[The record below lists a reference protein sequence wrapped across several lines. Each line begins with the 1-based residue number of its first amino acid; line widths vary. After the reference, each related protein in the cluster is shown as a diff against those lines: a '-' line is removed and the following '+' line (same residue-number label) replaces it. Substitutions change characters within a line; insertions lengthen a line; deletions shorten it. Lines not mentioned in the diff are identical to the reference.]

1 MAVTKNTYGRF
12 STLEGTLAEVAT
24 ALDTY
29 GVPAHKVISVFWDG
43 SNYVAVY
50 HK

>member
-1 MAVTKNTYGRF
+1 MAVAKNTYGDF
-12 STLEGTLAEVAT
+12 FTLEGTLGEVTT
-24 ALDTY
+24 ALQDE

-43 SNYVAVY
+43 VGYVAVY